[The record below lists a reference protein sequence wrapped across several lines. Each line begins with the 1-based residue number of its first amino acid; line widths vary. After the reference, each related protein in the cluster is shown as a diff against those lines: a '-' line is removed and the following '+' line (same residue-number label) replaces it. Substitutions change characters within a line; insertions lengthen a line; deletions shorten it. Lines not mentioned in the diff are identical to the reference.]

1 MGLIGHLQSFLL
13 SPKHVSEDLLYKVL
27 PVMKND
33 KAPSPKAVRLQW
45 SSRAE
50 RRAQSP
56 PGSTSPHVSGHET
69 ATQILCVLIPIFP
82 PHTGQVTSAS
92 GLCPRSSSRHRRPD
106 LSPGHLQLRS
116 DALALN
122 LSLPETSLIP
132 TALCWPLLLEINRKI
147 RGMLPLGG
155 TFSSLYCQVLF
166 ANHERLFTSV
176 SLFPLTIKVEKMSTS
191 PSCACN
197 I

>member
-1 MGLIGHLQSFLL
+1 M
-13 SPKHVSEDLLYKVL
+13 YKVL

-69 ATQILCVLIPIFP
+69 AAQILCVLIPIFP

-92 GLCPRSSSRHRRPD
+92 GLCPRSSPRHRRPD

-116 DALALN
+116 GALALTCLFQKL
-122 LSLPETSLIP
+122 LSDSH
-132 TALCWPLLLEINRKI
+132 
-147 RGMLPLGG
+147 
-155 TFSSLYCQVLF
+155 SSLLAPVARNQQENPWNAASRRDLFFFVL
-166 ANHERLFTSV
+166 
-176 SLFPLTIKVEKMSTS
+176 
-191 PSCACN
+191 PSIVCES
-197 I
+197 